1 MEICCLFP
9 SRMPDTVAPLAV
21 TSPPYALLPF
31 ALWLHAESQTNVVFR
46 AVVLSRKFS
55 LLFAVLAAAQFIIF
69 MAYLL
74 NQGLKKRTFREEET
88 EEKWQSTLA
97 ERDASYGRMVVTA
110 GAPAGSLSGS
120 AGSSAAGNV
129 PSGDIYGSSIRATAR
144 VAYPTVRVG

>member
-21 TSPPYALLPF
+21 TSPSYALLPF
-31 ALWLHAESQTNVVFR
+31 ALWLHAESQTNTLFFG
-46 AVVLSRKFS
+46 LLCCHGKLS
-55 LLFAVLAAAQFIIF
+55 LLFAVPAAAQFIIF

-74 NQGLKKRTFREEET
+74 NQGLKKRTFREEAT
-88 EEKWQSTLA
+88 EQKWQSTLA
-97 ERDASYGRMVVTA
+97 ERDASYGHMVVTA
-110 GAPAGSLSGS
+110 GAPAGSRSDS

-129 PSGDIYGSSIRATAR
+129 PGDIYGSSIRATAR